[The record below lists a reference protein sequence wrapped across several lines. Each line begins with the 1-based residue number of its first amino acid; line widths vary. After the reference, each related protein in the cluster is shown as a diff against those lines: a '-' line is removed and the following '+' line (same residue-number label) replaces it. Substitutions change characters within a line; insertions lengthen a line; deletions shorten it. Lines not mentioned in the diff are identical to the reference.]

1 MNQNC
6 IQSPLNHY
14 CEVCYKT
21 FTSNKQLSYHLDS
34 LNHNINKKKYILYQD
49 SSNFERNIEEFIDI
63 TDKCILFNKEN
74 YINSCKNLI
83 LENGGRFMIDNREYH
98 SLNTCSI
105 DYFLIIIYIIRMNH
119 IDKVKLLKDDISRLF
134 ESIFTFLSFNEWQNA
149 RLAWLEYCPSLE
161 RTIKRK
167 NVYNWFLSEYEA
179 YFSDYR
185 NNQLYSWKTKC
196 DNTSNP
202 LCVNSLEAKKSSYA
216 YIIKFKI
223 FFNKYLNYKSN

>member
-1 MNQNC
+1 
-6 IQSPLNHY
+6 
-14 CEVCYKT
+14 
-21 FTSNKQLSYHLDS
+21 
-34 LNHNINKKKYILYQD
+34 
-49 SSNFERNIEEFIDI
+49 
-63 TDKCILFNKEN
+63 
-74 YINSCKNLI
+74 
-83 LENGGRFMIDNREYH
+83 
-98 SLNTCSI
+98 
-105 DYFLIIIYIIRMNH
+105 MNH